1 MMTIRLQI
9 LIIVGVILG
18 LFIFINL
25 VRKEKLELK
34 YILTWLVVLLG
45 ILVVGVF
52 PKIIDLFSFV
62 LGIVTPINALFFL
75 GFLFVTCLLFF
86 LTVAISRSST
96 RTKELTQMV
105 ALYQYENKKLQEQIN
120 KTREAQYQ

>member
-1 MMTIRLQI
+1 MMTIRLQL
-9 LIIVGVILG
+9 LIIVGVLLG

-34 YILTWLVVLLG
+34 YVLTWLGVLLG
-45 ILVVGVF
+45 ILVVGIF
-52 PKIIDLFSFV
+52 PKIIKSIASV

-86 LTVAISRSST
+86 LTVAISRSSI

-105 ALYQYENKKLQEQIN
+105 ALYQYENKKLQENIN
-120 KTREAQYQ
+120 KTITNEY